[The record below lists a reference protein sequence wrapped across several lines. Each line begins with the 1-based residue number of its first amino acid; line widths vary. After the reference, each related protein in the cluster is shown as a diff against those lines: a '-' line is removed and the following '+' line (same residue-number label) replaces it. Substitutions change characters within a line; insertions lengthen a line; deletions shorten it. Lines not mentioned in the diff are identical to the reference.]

1 MTTYTTQPQ
10 SVGALVAHHA
20 WITQYPSGSGQST
33 LMVHWGRYGREAV
46 GGPINA
52 PQAKS
57 RTMTEH

>member
-10 SVGALVAHHA
+10 SVGALVAHHPGSLN
-20 WITQYPSGSGQST
+20 TQVGPGKYTHGT
-33 LMVHWGRYGREAV
+33 LGPLRREAV